1 MAGSRPKNIDRFLDN
16 MKCIV
21 IMTRNFSVS
30 TTSTTELPLRP
41 QSYHRDTSYLLNS
54 VAAEGS
60 DCFHFITSFYQRI
73 LDK

>member
-30 TTSTTELPLRP
+30 TTSTTELP
-41 QSYHRDTSYLLNS
+41 QSYLL
-54 VAAEGS
+54 
-60 DCFHFITSFYQRI
+60 SFNFSRS
-73 LDK
+73 